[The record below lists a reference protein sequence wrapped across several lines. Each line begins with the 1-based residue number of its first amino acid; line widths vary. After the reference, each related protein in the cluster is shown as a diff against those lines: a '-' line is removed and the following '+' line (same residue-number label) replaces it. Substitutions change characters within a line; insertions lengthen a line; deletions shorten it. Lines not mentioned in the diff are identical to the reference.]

1 VSTPEAVPGMSASQD
16 LQRIGIIPEEAKQEV
31 GQTI

>member
-1 VSTPEAVPGMSASQD
+1 MSAGQD

-31 GQTI
+31 ARQFGETSR